1 MCTRFGRLVT
11 LRSTSNARLGNAT
24 VLSLAVIFATVPWPP
39 RDQQRGATMTDEI
52 LKITTSDKVR
62 LLTLNRPERRNALS
76 ADLSSALRT
85 AIIAADT
92 DPDVSLVAITGA
104 GSAFCSGV
112 DLKDAR
118 AIDESG
124 DRYRGPLHQPE
135 RSLTE
140 VLIDSRKPLMAIVN
154 GPALAGGCE
163 LALACDLRVVADTAF
178 FGLPEAKR
186 GMGAHFASVVL
197 AQMVPMGIAMEW
209 LFTGRNVPVEE
220 AARWGLVNRIAPA
233 AELMKI
239 AMELAADIASSA
251 PLSLQRMK
259 LTYRKAHGLPLHAGL
274 RLDVGPDP
282 YASEDRKE
290 GARAFLEKR
299 APVWKGR

>member
-1 MCTRFGRLVT
+1 MDRRAKKAIEL
-11 LRSTSNARLGNAT
+11 
-24 VLSLAVIFATVPWPP
+24 
-39 RDQQRGATMTDEI
+39 TMTPDEDV
-52 LKITTSDKVR
+52 LKITTSNKVR

-76 ADLSSALRT
+76 KALLSGLRS
-85 AIIAADT
+85 AIIAADV
-92 DPDVSLVAITGA
+92 DPEVALVAITGA
-104 GSAFCSGV
+104 GDKAFCSGV

-118 AIDESG
+118 AMDEG
-124 DRYRGPLHQPE
+124 GERYRGPLHEPE
-135 RSLTE
+135 RSFTE

-163 LALACDLRVVADTAF
+163 LALACDIRVVAESAF

-197 AQMVPMGIAMEW
+197 PQMVPMGIAMEW
-209 LFTGRNVPVEE
+209 LYTGRNIPVVE

-233 AELMKI
+233 GELMKV
-239 AMELAADIASSA
+239 AMELAADIVSSA

-274 RLDVGPDP
+274 RLDAGPDP